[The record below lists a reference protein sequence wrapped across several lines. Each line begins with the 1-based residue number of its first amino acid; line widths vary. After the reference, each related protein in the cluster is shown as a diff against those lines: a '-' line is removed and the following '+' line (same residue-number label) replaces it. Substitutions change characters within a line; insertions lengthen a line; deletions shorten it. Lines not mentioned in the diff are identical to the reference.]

1 MLIDHLKEST
11 LFSRLEIAAL
21 ADIAAFCEYI
31 ELDDG
36 DVLLREHDP
45 ENNDIYLLITGSLE
59 IVSNHDNNISNE
71 ITISVHEKDIFGE
84 IAWLTGQ
91 QRTASVRSHGPSHVI
106 RIDGK
111 RLHDFIE
118 QNPPTGCDI
127 LKSVALILSDRVK
140 ASNTLIKQIL
150 WNNQI

>member
-1 MLIDHLKEST
+1 MLIDQLNESS
-11 LFSRLEIAAL
+11 LFNQLDTSSLV
-21 ADIAAFCEYI
+21 DIAAFCETI

-36 DVLLREHDP
+36 DVLLRENDP

-59 IVSNHDNNISNE
+59 IISNRDENISNE
-71 ITISVHEKDIFGE
+71 IAISVHEKDIFGE

-91 QRTASVRSHGPSHVI
+91 KRTASVRSHGPSHVI
-106 RIDGK
+106 RIDGPK
-111 RLHDFIE
+111 LHNFIDE
-118 QNPPTGCDI
+118 NPKTGCII
-127 LKSVALILSDRVK
+127 LKSVGLILSDRVK